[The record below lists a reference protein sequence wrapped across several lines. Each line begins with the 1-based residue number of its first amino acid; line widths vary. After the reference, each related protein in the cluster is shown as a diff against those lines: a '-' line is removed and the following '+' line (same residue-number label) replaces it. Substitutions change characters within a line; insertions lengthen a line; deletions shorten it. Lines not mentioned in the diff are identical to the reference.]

1 MKTDLRLSTRLAFIF
16 LSAVL
21 LPLCFPPLG
30 WWPLVLLVFPCL
42 FLASTNT
49 TPRRAY
55 HLGLLH
61 GTIGYGITL
70 HWFFHIFS
78 VAAIALF
85 VIMGFFTAVFC
96 LLFNFFAKRVKSPFL
111 NMLLAATLWTGIE
124 FFRSELFFLRF
135 PWITP
140 GSSLGPTIL
149 SPVLGVYGMSF
160 LVVAASVGFMRRKT
174 IPLAL
179 LLTLC
184 IKGMGVFR
192 PGRVEPDEKNS
203 IAVAV
208 VQSEDCM
215 LESYV
220 ELTRTV
226 RKESPDLIVWPECAL
241 PYDVRKVADDFA
253 VLTNLCAEM
262 DAILVFGTRTVV
274 GPGNKDWHNT
284 ALVLDRHG
292 VLGEY
297 YKARPVHLFNDGI
310 PGHEFEPIQT
320 DLGAFSTPI
329 CFDCDYSEVTRE
341 MVALGAEYF
350 AVPSFDATFWTA
362 IQHFQHALL
371 FRLRAAETARWLA
384 CAASSG
390 VSQIIDP
397 HGNVHASLP
406 PMETGVL
413 TYRIGKSQHRTIF
426 TRVGWLFPW
435 LTLGCSVVLLTYAVI
450 TLVTRKCD
458 EGLKHG

>member
-1 MKTDLRLSTRLAFIF
+1 MRLALVF

-49 TPRRAY
+49 TPGRAY

-61 GTIGYGITL
+61 GIIGYGITL

-96 LLFNFFAKRVKSPFL
+96 LLFNFFEKRVKSPLL

-140 GSSLGPTIL
+140 GSSLGPTVL

-179 LLTLC
+179 LLSLC
-184 IKGMGVFR
+184 ITGMEVFR
-192 PGRVEPDEKNS
+192 PGRAEPDETKG

-220 ELTRTV
+220 DLTRTV

-241 PYDVRKVADDFA
+241 PYDVRKVADDFS

-274 GPGNKDWHNT
+274 GPGRKDWYNT
-284 ALVLDRHG
+284 ALILDWHG

-310 PGHEFEPIQT
+310 PGDEFEPIQT

-329 CFDCDYSEVTRE
+329 CFDCDYSEVTRK
-341 MVALGAEYF
+341 MVELGAEYF
-350 AVPSFDATFWTA
+350 AVPSFDAQSWSA

-371 FRLRAAETARWLA
+371 FELRAAETARWLA

-435 LTLGCSVVLLTYAVI
+435 LTLGCSVVLLAYAAI
-450 TLVTRKCD
+450 TLITRKCD
-458 EGLKHG
+458 EG

>member
-1 MKTDLRLSTRLAFIF
+1 MIDFHTHLGDISFPNRQQKPLTADQLIDTMNRLGIEMS
-16 LSAVL
+16 VL
-21 LPLCFPPLG
+21 LPLDSPESAGAYF
-30 WWPLVLLVFPCL
+30 
-42 FLASTNT
+42 T
-49 TPRRAY
+49 TFEALKACEQYPERLIPFCCVDPRRDNVEALISSY
-55 HLGLLH
+55 VEMGCKGFGEHKMGLYIDDERCKKIYRICGERKLPVVFHLDPGLNTDEQGLPRLEKLLQEEKEPQKVAR
-61 GTIGYGITL
+61 GFAIG
-70 HWFFHIFS
+70 
-78 VAAIALF
+78 AAIA
-85 VIMGFFTAVFC
+85 VTPTVGVQTA
-96 LLFNFFAKRVKSPFL
+96 
-111 NMLLAATLWTGIE
+111 
-124 FFRSELFFLRF
+124 
-135 PWITP
+135 
-140 GSSLGPTIL
+140 
-149 SPVLGVYGMSF
+149 
-160 LVVAASVGFMRRKT
+160 
-174 IPLAL
+174 LAL
-179 LLTLC
+179 LLSLC
-184 IKGMGVFR
+184 IIGLGVFR
-192 PGRVEPDEKNS
+192 PGRVEPDEKES
-203 IAVAV
+203 LVVSV

-220 ELTRTV
+220 DLTRTV

-274 GPGNKDWHNT
+274 GPGRKDWYNT
-284 ALVLDRHG
+284 ALILDWHG

-310 PGHEFEPIQT
+310 PGDEFEPIQT

-329 CFDCDYSEVTRE
+329 CFDCDYSEVTRK
-341 MVALGAEYF
+341 MVKLGAEYF
-350 AVPSFDATFWTA
+350 AVPSFDAQSWSA
-362 IQHFQHALL
+362 IQHFQHTLL

-413 TYRIGKSQHRTIF
+413 TYRIGRSQHRTIF

-435 LTLGCSVVLLTYAVI
+435 LTLGCSVVLLTYAAI
-450 TLVTRKCD
+450 TLIIRKGD
-458 EGLKHG
+458 EG